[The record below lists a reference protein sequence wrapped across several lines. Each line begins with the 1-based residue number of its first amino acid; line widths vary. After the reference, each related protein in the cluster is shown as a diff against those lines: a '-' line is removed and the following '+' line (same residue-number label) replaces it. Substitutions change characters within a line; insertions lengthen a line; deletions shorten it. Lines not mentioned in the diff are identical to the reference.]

1 MTNKQLP
8 IILFL
13 LLALSFSVKA
23 QNQNKNWHFGI
34 GLSINFNVLPL
45 TIVQSNINVTEGAS
59 AVSDDNG
66 QLLFYTSGHKI
77 WNKNGVEM
85 PNATGLLGNGP
96 FNVPNVIGSG
106 YRSVQIIKHPGNP
119 KQFFVVSGDA
129 SEQPTRNLQYSIVD
143 MTLDNGLGDV
153 VPGQKNIQIMTN
165 CSEHLS
171 VFRGNDC
178 NSYWLIARAENPQS
192 ARPLYAF
199 KVDQNGFNNT
209 PVISNPP
216 STLGSA
222 GYDELYLLNDME
234 TAVSINLGN
243 VIAVKFDGNTGQ
255 FSNFQNVP
263 NYIQGTGDLNG
274 PFILS
279 PDRTK
284 MYIVEVYSSNVYQYD
299 LNQIANPAAFL
310 NSRTLAIAGHGNGNR
325 FMNMRAGPDGHLYL
339 LRRSYTVGV
348 SSGIGRMTNANGP
361 VGNTTYDYNFLN
373 YQHPWGNYNMGY
385 YTLGVNVESNPPAD
399 TVTNAAK
406 DTLLCFN
413 ESVLLQSSIGNS
425 GNYEWSNGSTQHS
438 LSVAEPGTYWVRSF
452 HNCRTTI
459 DTFTVRKTSF
469 TLQLPADTTICEG
482 RSVTLDAYHP
492 EIETYTWSTGA
503 ATASISV
510 SQPGKY
516 FVTATSGRC
525 ILSDTF
531 KLSTQKAVLEL
542 SQGDTTIC
550 NTDPIEI
557 IAKCNLLSTYAWS
570 DGTQG
575 PSIKP
580 LATGTYSVTASNVCG
595 EISKSVNI
603 NVVDCY
609 CELWF
614 PTAFSPNGDGLND
627 VFVPKIAQG
636 CRFSNYKF
644 KVYNRYGQL
653 IFSTNQAGLGWDGT
667 LKNRPSEQGV
677 YYYKVEYV
685 NYYTQASQVMSGSFS
700 LLR

>member
-1 MTNKQLP
+1 MTNKQFP
-8 IILFL
+8 IILFF

-34 GLSINFNVLPL
+34 GISINFNVLPL
-45 TIVQSNINVTEGAS
+45 TVVQSNVNVIESAS

-66 QLLFYTSGHKI
+66 QLLFYTSGFKI

-96 FNVPNVIGSG
+96 FHLTYSGSG

-129 SEQPTRNLQYSIVD
+129 NEQPTRNLQYSLVD

-165 CSEHLS
+165 CSEYLS

-178 NSYWLIARAENPQS
+178 NSYWLIARAEQPQ
-192 ARPLYAF
+192 AHRPVYAF
-199 KVDQNGFNNT
+199 KVDQNGFNPT

-216 STLGSA
+216 PYLGSA
-222 GYDELYLLNDME
+222 GYDELYLLNDLE
-234 TAVSINLGN
+234 TAVGINFGN
-243 VIAVKFDGNTGQ
+243 VISVKFDGNTGQ
-255 FSNFQNVP
+255 FSNFQTVP
-263 NYIQGTGDLNG
+263 NYIQGVGEHNG
-274 PFILS
+274 NFTLS
-279 PDRTK
+279 LDRTK
-284 MYIVEVYSSNVYQYD
+284 MYIVESYSSNVYQYD
-299 LNQIANPAAFL
+299 LNQIANPTAFL
-310 NSRTLAIAGHGNGNR
+310 NSRTLAITGFGTNNR
-325 FMNMRAGPDGHLYL
+325 FTSMRAGPDGHLYL
-339 LRRSYTVGV
+339 IRRTHTAGV
-348 SSGIGRMTNANGP
+348 SSNICRMTNANGP
-361 VGNTTYDYNFLN
+361 IANTTYDNNFLN
-373 YQHPWGNYNMGY
+373 YMYPWGSYDIGY
-385 YTLGVNVESNPPAD
+385 YTLGVDVVSNPPAD
-399 TVTNAAK
+399 IVINSAV
-406 DTLLCFN
+406 DTMLCFN
-413 ESVLLQSSIGNS
+413 ESVVLQSSIGNT
-425 GNYEWSNGSTQHS
+425 GNYEWSNGSNQST
-438 LSVAEPGTYWVRSF
+438 LTVAEAGIYWVKSF

-459 DTFTVRKTSF
+459 DTFIVRKTSF
-469 TLQLPADTTICEG
+469 ALQLPEDTTICEG
-482 RSVTLDAYHP
+482 HSVTLDAYHP

-503 ATASISV
+503 ATASIST
-510 SQPGKY
+510 SQAGTY
-516 FVTATSGRC
+516 FVTAASGRC

-531 KLSTQKAVLEL
+531 QLSTQKAVLEL

-557 IAKCNLLSTYAWS
+557 TAKCNLSSTYAWS

-575 PSIKP
+575 PGIKP

-595 EISKSVNI
+595 EISKSVHI
-603 NVVDCY
+603 NVADCY

-627 VFVPKIAQG
+627 VFVPKIAPG
-636 CRFSNYKF
+636 CSFSSYKF

-667 LKNRPSEQGV
+667 MVNRAAEAGI
-677 YYYKVEYV
+677 YYYIVEYS
-685 NYYTQASQVMSGSFS
+685 NRYSGETKLHKGDIS
-700 LLR
+700 LIR